1 MNEVHFS
8 SKTAE
13 WETPQDLFD
22 LLDKYF
28 RFEWDVCATPE
39 NAKCE
44 MFYTKSED
52 ALSKIWQGVCWMNP
66 PYGRNI
72 GLWVEH
78 AYKHSCFGSAT
89 VVCLLPARTDT
100 RWWHDYCAKG
110 EITFLKGRLKFS
122 NAEFNAPF
130 PNAIVVFRPRV
141 ETILQGTRYLSEAA

>member
-8 SKTAE
+8 SKAVE

-22 LLDKYF
+22 ELDEYF
-28 RFEWDVCATPE
+28 CFDLDVCATPE
-39 NAKCE
+39 NAKCSHY
-44 MFYTKSED
+44 YTQKD
-52 ALSKIWQGVCWMNP
+52 NGLSKAWIGTCWMNP
-66 PYGRNI
+66 PYGREI
-72 GLWVEH
+72 GKWVAH
-78 AYKHSCFGSAT
+78 AYERSLFGAT

-100 RWWHDYCAKG
+100 RWWHDYCTKG

-141 ETILQGTRYLSEAA
+141 ETILRGTKYLEAA

>member
-8 SKTAE
+8 SKSDE

-22 LLDKYF
+22 ELDEYF
-28 RFEWDVCATPE
+28 QFDLDVCATPD
-39 NAKCE
+39 NAKCSR
-44 MFYTKSED
+44 FYTKED
-52 ALSKIWQGVCWMNP
+52 DGLSKNWIETCWMNP
-66 PYGRNI
+66 PYGREI
-72 GLWVEH
+72 GKWVAH
-78 AYKHSCFGSAT
+78 AYERSLFGAT

-100 RWWHDYCAKG
+100 RWWHDYCTKG

-141 ETILQGTRYLSEAA
+141 ETILRGTKYLEAA